1 MKPMRVEHISVYR
14 VAEVT
19 LPQDL
24 LEALPEHLALFVPAQ
39 WVDKLPHITKQLENA
54 GKKVELYQARHTSAP
69 GQILGC
75 SIQTWDGVDGFLYVG
90 EGEFHPKALLFKNAQ
105 PVYRYEPLLETWDVF
120 SREEIEKIMKQHKGA
135 LLKFLHANTIG
146 VLTTTKSGQ
155 KDGKAIEH
163 LREKYPDK
171 DFVHFLVNTVD
182 WEGLN
187 DFPFVEVWLNT
198 GCPRIGLDDYNKV
211 DKPIMNAEHVLEGI
225 HSF

>member
-1 MKPMRVEHISVYR
+1 MAMRVAHIPVYR
-14 VAEVT
+14 TATVT
-19 LPQDL
+19 LPEDL
-24 LEALPEHLALFVPAQ
+24 LSALPTHVALFAPAQ
-39 WVDKLPHITKQLENA
+39 WLDQLERIQQQLTDA
-54 GKKVELYQARHTSAP
+54 GKTVELYRARHTSSP

-75 SIQTWDGVDGFLYVG
+75 SIQTWPDVEAFLYVG

-120 SREEIEKIMKQHKGA
+120 PQEEIEKIMRQHKGA
-135 LLKFLHANTIG
+135 MLTFLHAQTVG

-155 KDGKAIEH
+155 KDGKAIVH

-198 GCPRIGLDDYNKV
+198 GCPRIGLDDHNKV
-211 DKPIMNAEHVLEGI
+211 DKAILNAEHVLEGV

>member
-1 MKPMRVEHISVYR
+1 MTMRVEHIPVYR
-14 VAEVT
+14 IAEVI
-19 LPQDL
+19 LPKDL
-24 LEALPEHLALFVPAQ
+24 LDALPEHIALFVPAQ
-39 WVDKLPHITKQLENA
+39 WMDKLDSITTQLTQA
-54 GKKVELYQARHTSAP
+54 GKRVERYQARHTSAP

-75 SIQTWDGVDGFLYVG
+75 SIQTWDDVEGFLYVG

-105 PVYRYEPLLETWDVF
+105 PVYRYEPLLEKWDVF

-135 LLKFLHANTIG
+135 MLKFLHAKTVG

-155 KDGKAIEH
+155 KDAQAITH
-163 LREKYPDK
+163 LRKKYPDK

-211 DKPIMNAEHVLEGI
+211 DKPILNAEHVLEGI